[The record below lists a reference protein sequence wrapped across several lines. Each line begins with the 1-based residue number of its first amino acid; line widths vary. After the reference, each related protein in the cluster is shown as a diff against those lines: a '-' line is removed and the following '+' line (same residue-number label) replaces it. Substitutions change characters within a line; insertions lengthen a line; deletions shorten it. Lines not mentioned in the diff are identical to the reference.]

1 MADSKKTENS
11 FNFLGIFS
19 GFALLYFIIKFI
31 VFPIANHKEK
41 LAIPDLTF
49 PDITLL
55 AIVLLFQ
62 PQTAKI
68 FESLDFSPQGGLKAE
83 FKKMEEKVDNNQQA
97 IDNLQQQQIEL
108 QREQIERVEKI
119 IRCIYPLILLPGE
132 IKILENLKKHGEE
145 NTFFEFYVTHDAAGN
160 LRRLRDSKLIKLK
173 PPYRYVSDLE
183 KASNYAKTDKDF
195 IDLAQYCE
203 ITKEGEEFLDKLK
216 EILGQSQP
224 STAQ

>member
-1 MADSKKTENS
+1 MADNKKTENGFS
-11 FNFLGIFS
+11 FLGIFS

-49 PDITLL
+49 PDITLI

-68 FESLDFSPQGGLKAE
+68 FESLDFSPQGGLKAQ
-83 FKKMEEKVDNNQQA
+83 FKKMEEKVDNNEQA

-173 PPYRYVSDLE
+173 PPYRHVSDLE

-203 ITKEGEEFLDKLK
+203 ITPEGGEFLDKLK
-216 EILGQSQP
+216 EILAQSQP

>member
-1 MADSKKTENS
+1 MADNKKTENG

-19 GFALLYFIIKFI
+19 AFTLLYFIIKFI

-41 LAIPDLTF
+41 LAIPDITF
-49 PDITLL
+49 PDITLI
-55 AIVLLFQ
+55 AIVFLFQ

-68 FESLDFSPQGGLKAE
+68 FESLDFSPQGGLKAQ
-83 FKKMEEKVDNNQQA
+83 FKKMEEKVDNNEQA

-119 IRCIYPLILLPGE
+119 IRCIYPLILSPGE
-132 IKILENLKKHGEE
+132 IKILENIKKHGEE
-145 NTFFEFYVTHDAAGN
+145 NTFFEFYVTHHAAEN
-160 LRRLRDSKLIKLK
+160 LRRLRDSKLIKIK
-173 PPYRYVSDLE
+173 PPYQYVSDLE

-195 IDLAQYCE
+195 IDLAQCCE
-203 ITKEGEEFLDKLK
+203 ITKEGGEFLDKLK
-216 EILGQSQP
+216 EILAQSQP